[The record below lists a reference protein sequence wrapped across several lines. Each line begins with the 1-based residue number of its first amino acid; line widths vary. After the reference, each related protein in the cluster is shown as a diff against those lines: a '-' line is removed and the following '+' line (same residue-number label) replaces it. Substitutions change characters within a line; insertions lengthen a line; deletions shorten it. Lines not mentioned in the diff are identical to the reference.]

1 MRRLREEY
9 GVFFID
15 DEFDA
20 FLTNMA
26 REKTWGNELTI
37 RAAADAFGC
46 TVHVLTPRTRRRR
59 RYWRSWKT
67 TSCSAGRAT
76 RRATAS
82 GN

>member
-26 REKTWGNELTI
+26 REPRSGI
-37 RAAADAFGC
+37 R
-46 TVHVLTPRTRRRR
+46 VHVSQLAPE
-59 RYWRSWKT
+59 
-67 TSCSAGRAT
+67 RAT
-76 RRATAS
+76 YSAVFIRIQLYLL
-82 GN
+82 

>member
-37 RAAADAFGC
+37 RGES
-46 TVHVLTPRTRRRR
+46 TLNSLPIN
-59 RYWRSWKT
+59 Y
-67 TSCSAGRAT
+67 
-76 RRATAS
+76 
-82 GN
+82 